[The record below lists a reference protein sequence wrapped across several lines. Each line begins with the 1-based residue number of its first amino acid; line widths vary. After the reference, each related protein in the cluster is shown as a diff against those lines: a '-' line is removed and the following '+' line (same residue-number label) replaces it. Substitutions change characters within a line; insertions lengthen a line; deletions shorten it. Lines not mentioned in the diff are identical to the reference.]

1 MAKRDYYEVLEI
13 SKSASADEIKKAYRK
28 QAIRFHPD
36 KNPGDKVSEDKF
48 KEAAEAYE
56 ILSDETKRAQ
66 YDRYG
71 HAGVSGNAGFGGAGG
86 AGMNMDDIFSQFG
99 DVFGFDIFGNRGG
112 GGGRGGRQTH
122 RGSNL
127 RVKVK
132 MKLEEIAKG
141 AEKKIKVKK
150 HISCESCGGSGAE
163 NRNAMKTCSTCNG
176 SGQLR
181 RVANTPLGQ
190 MYTTTTCNTCHGE
203 GQIITDKCKVCHG
216 EGRVMGEDL
225 ITLNIPGGVTD
236 GVQLSMGG
244 KGNAAPHGGVPGD
257 LIIVIEEEDHPL
269 LKREGNDIVYD
280 LNINF
285 SDAAL
290 GTSLEVPTIDG
301 RAKIT
306 IPAGTQPGKIF
317 KLKDK
322 GIPDINGYGKG
333 DELVIVN
340 VFVPTKL
347 SSEEKETLTKFREA
361 ENFKPHRS
369 KEERN
374 FFDKVKE
381 IFQ

>member
-1 MAKRDYYEVLEI
+1 MAKRDYYEVLEVE
-13 SKSASADEIKKAYRK
+13 KSASEDEIKKAYRR
-28 QAIRFHPD
+28 QAIKFHPD
-36 KNPGDKVSEDKF
+36 KNPGDHTAEDKF

-56 ILSDETKRAQ
+56 VLSDADKRAK
-66 YDRYG
+66 YDRFG
-71 HAGVSGNAGFGGAGG
+71 HQGMGGNGGFGGG
-86 AGMNMDDIFSQFG
+86 GMNMEDIFSNFG

-112 GGGRGGRQTH
+112 GGRGGRQTY

-127 RVKVK
+127 RIKVN
-132 MKLEEIAKG
+132 MKLDEIAKG

-150 HISCESCGGSGAE
+150 DISCEHCGGSGAE
-163 NRNAMKTCSTCNG
+163 NKNATKTCTTCNG
-176 SGQLR
+176 SGQIR
-181 RVANTPLGQ
+181 RIANTPLGQ

-216 EGRVMGEDL
+216 DGRVKGEEV
-225 ITLNIPGGVTD
+225 ITLNIPAGVTD
-236 GVQLSMGG
+236 GVQLSMSG
-244 KGNAAPHGGVPGD
+244 KGNAAPKSGVPGD
-257 LIIVIEEEDHPL
+257 LIIVIEEEGHPL
-269 LKREGNDIVYD
+269 LKRDGANIVFE
-280 LNINF
+280 LNVNF
-285 SDAAL
+285 ADAAL

-340 VFVPTKL
+340 VHVPTHLNHDEKDALNKL
-347 SSEEKETLTKFREA
+347 RES
-361 ENFKPHRS
+361 ENFKPKRS
-369 KEERN
+369 KEEKN